1 MAHHSL
7 LYPLSAFTI
16 IVGAGYLLAEGIDC
30 STLGTV
36 VVGWIA
42 AMIGCC
48 LGAAVMGLVAAG
60 QRADER
66 LRRGLSNVFDA
77 RDEDERDHVG

>member
-1 MAHHSL
+1 MATQSL
-7 LYPLSAFTI
+7 RSRAFVRNTFLLPAI
-16 IVGAGYLLAEGIDC
+16 AFLGIVGAGYFLAEGIDC
-30 STLGTV
+30 SLIGTV

-60 QRADER
+60 SRVNEEGR
-66 LRRGLSNVFDA
+66 
-77 RDEDERDHVG
+77 